1 VLAGR
6 AGSGRSHNCAGY
18 NWHRQCCGLHG
29 VTDHMGQAPFAPGSL
44 GSYLVADRSIAGL
57 LTWLAMHEASVTFL
71 QVAELYIGRQLG
83 DVFFVVWAES

>member
-1 VLAGR
+1 MKI
-6 AGSGRSHNCAGY
+6 
-18 NWHRQCCGLHG
+18 

-44 GSYLVADRSIAGL
+44 GSYSVADRSIAGL

-71 QVAELYIGRQLG
+71 QVAELYTGKQLG